1 MKNKQSVARPG
12 GRAPLLE
19 KIRKGK
25 MAGSSHAYP
34 QEPTAEHLRA
44 TRERAFE
51 VWRDV
56 SKIAAAF

>member
-1 MKNKQSVARPG
+1 MKNKSSVARPG

-19 KIRKGK
+19 NRKGK

-44 TRERAFE
+44 TRERAFK